1 MEEHQIIVDVD
12 YNLLLIQD
20 PLETRLLG
28 VAAEGERRFLRTE
41 PDRVVIHTGQWGPV
55 AVTVQVRDT
64 APSPVDEQ
72 FRSRWEDIAARSF
85 ITSSEDMRL
94 GSITGGHVPDI
105 DTLTL
110 AGPGSYRIRAA
121 AVGRTRVLG
130 CGGTDRGTTG
140 RENAVAGV
148 ASRAQQSDSPS
159 IQGSVHRIHRSSR
172 RVQTGLRC
180 REPLGAWPRPALAL
194 RVVSLTRGDWLPIWS
209 VLQRL

>member
-1 MEEHQIIVDVD
+1 MQDSSEQSGMEEHQIIVDVD

-20 PLETRLLG
+20 HLETRLLG
-28 VAAEGERRFLRTE
+28 VADEGERWFLRTE

-121 AVGRTRVLG
+121 AVGRTRYW
-130 CGGTDRGTTG
+130 D
-140 RENAVAGV
+140 AVAPIEEQPAVRMLLQVWPAEPSSSILHQYKDRFTGSIV
-148 ASRAQQSDSPS
+148 RADESK
-159 IQGSVHRIHRSSR
+159 
-172 RVQTGLRC
+172 
-180 REPLGAWPRPALAL
+180 PA
-194 RVVSLTRGDWLPIWS
+194 
-209 VLQRL
+209 